1 MFYSSLL
8 PVSHFYIPPASLSWH
23 PNAGSEQ
30 VAAALMKTKQP
41 MEQVDGRVKPGA
53 AAANLFLL
61 NHAAG
66 GEFICSL
73 PHRDPS
79 PWPLSWSS
87 CVSITA
93 AKWLKSTLM
102 GNVFRSYWENC
113 LFLLYTMIYCLTVNC
128 CMSCHP
134 LQSVLKTLV
143 WWMSITH
150 VLKPKDTEYK
160 GLQFSLTSVFI
171 CDQDEWCVLL

>member
-8 PVSHFYIPPASLSWH
+8 PVSHFLYSTSPTKLASECRIR
-23 PNAGSEQ
+23 AGGGC
-30 VAAALMKTKQP
+30 
-41 MEQVDGRVKPGA
+41 VDENQTADGAGRWQREARSSCSKS
-53 AAANLFLL
+53 FLL

-87 CVSITA
+87 CVPITA

-102 GNVFRSYWENC
+102 GNVFRSYWEN
-113 LFLLYTMIYCLTVNC
+113 LFDCELLYVMSPFTVCIKN
-128 CMSCHP
+128 
-134 LQSVLKTLV
+134 V
-143 WWMSITH
+143 
-150 VLKPKDTEYK
+150 
-160 GLQFSLTSVFI
+160 GLMDLNYTCSEAKRHTV
-171 CDQDEWCVLL
+171 

>member
-1 MFYSSLL
+1 MFYSLLL
-8 PVSHFYIPPASLSWH
+8 PVSHFFYSACHAKLASECRIR
-23 PNAGSEQ
+23 AGGRCIDENQ
-30 VAAALMKTKQP
+30 TA
-41 MEQVDGRVKPGA
+41 DGAGRWQREARSSCSKS
-53 AAANLFLL
+53 FLL

-87 CVSITA
+87 CVPITA

-102 GNVFRSYWENC
+102 GNVLRSYWENC

-128 CMSCHP
+128 RMSCHP

-143 WWMSITH
+143 WWMSIIH
-150 VLKPKDTEYK
+150 VLKPKDTQYK
-160 GLQFSLTSVFI
+160 GLQFSLTSGFI